1 MVPCLKTIDIDQ
13 PITVT
18 KSSSSNGGFVPSPE
32 AIENIVAMGLSEA
45 QAKKALRETVS
56 FPSTKDAN
64 LVNRPNAKVDV
75 LLAFQGNDAE
85 RAVDWIF
92 SHPED
97 TGEDVEMTAPSA
109 SEQTGY
115 GGSASL
121 PAKYRLRA
129 FVSHKGP
136 SVHSGHYVAT
146 VRQDDGKWVLF
157 NDEKVVKAEGEAN
170 DKMKSLAYLYIYE
183 RLGL

>member
-1 MVPCLKTIDIDQ
+1 M
-13 PITVT
+13 
-18 KSSSSNGGFVPSPE
+18 
-32 AIENIVAMGLSEA
+32 
-45 QAKKALRETVS
+45 
-56 FPSTKDAN
+56 
-64 LVNRPNAKVDV
+64 DV

-121 PAKYRLRA
+121 TAKYRLRA